1 VIPGL
6 PDDLGGVV
14 REVPG
19 NVVSGPPAAP
29 AHVRANATLTGRTSA
44 LIDAVIRAQTVAA
57 LLADNCRASVD
68 GGHAGTI

>member
-6 PDDLGGVV
+6 PDNLGGVV

-19 NVVSGPPAAP
+19 NVV
-29 AHVRANATLTGRTSA
+29 HTIIANATLTGRTSA